1 MRIFG
6 DRLTDDPDRT
16 WLKEVLD
23 EKVSK
28 NFEMDPTAIF
38 ANERLIFASFMTQEI
53 ENRFYEE
60 VADLA
65 AMKECIEEY
74 LEDYNNVSTITM
86 PLVMFLDACEHCARI
101 SRVLEQPNGNVLLL
115 GVGGSGRQ
123 SLTRLSSYMC
133 DNECFQIEVAK
144 GYGNNEFKEDLK
156 TCLMRA
162 GVEQKVQVFLFCD
175 TQIVKEDF
183 VEAVN
188 NVLNSGDVPNLY
200 KTEDMD
206 TIGQA
211 CRSMCQAMGMAPTKS
226 NIFSAY
232 LTRVKK
238 NVHVVLAFSPVG
250 DSFRN
255 RLRMFP
261 SLVNCCTI
269 DWFHEWPAEALYSVA
284 KQQLT
289 NSGAADKLAQ
299 LEPCLQMF
307 KVMHQDVEKAS
318 KQFLRITKRQ
328 VYVTPTSYLELLSAF
343 MSILA
348 MKQKH
353 VGTQQHRY
361 QVGLDKIEAAEEQV
375 SGLQE
380 MLVVKK
386 PVLEKTQKE
395 VSEMM
400 VVIEKD
406 KADAAVVQ
414 TSVAKEEAEAN
425 IKASETQ
432 AIKDDAQKDLDEALP
447 ALDQAVQCLKRLK
460 QTSKQARLRQSKMT
474 HRR

>member
-60 VADLA
+60 ITDMKQ
-65 AMKECIEEY
+65 MKETIEEY
-74 LEDYNNVSTITM
+74 LEDYNNVFTITM

-101 SRVLEQPNGNVLLL
+101 SRVLSQPNGNVLLL

-133 DNECFQIEVAK
+133 DNECFSIEVAK

-188 NVLNSGDVPNLY
+188 NVLNSRDVPNLY

-226 NIFSAY
+226 NIFAAY

-289 NSGAADKLAQ
+289 NSGVDLPNFEGSLKMFQLIHQSVEASAERFLAQ
-299 LEPCLQMF
+299 L
-307 KVMHQDVEKAS
+307 
-318 KQFLRITKRQ
+318 KRHIHI
-328 VYVTPTSYLELLSAF
+328 TPTSYLELLSSF
-343 MSILA
+343 QGVLSL
-348 MKQKH
+348 KRKT

-361 QVGLDKIEAAEEQV
+361 QVGLDKIKAAEEQV
-375 SGLQE
+375 
-380 MLVVKK
+380 
-386 PVLEKTQKE
+386 
-395 VSEMM
+395 
-400 VVIEKD
+400 
-406 KADAAVVQ
+406 A
-414 TSVAKEEAEAN
+414 
-425 IKASETQ
+425 
-432 AIKDDAQKDLDEALP
+432 
-447 ALDQAVQCLKRLK
+447 
-460 QTSKQARLRQSKMT
+460 
-474 HRR
+474 

>member
-60 VADLA
+60 ITDMKQ
-65 AMKECIEEY
+65 MKETIEEY
-74 LEDYNNVSTITM
+74 LEDYNNVFTITM

-101 SRVLEQPNGNVLLL
+101 SRVLAQPNGNVLLL

-156 TCLMRA
+156 TCLMKC
-162 GVEQKVQVFLFCD
+162 GVDDKVQVFLFCD

-188 NVLNSGDVPNLY
+188 NVLNSGDVPSLY
-200 KTEDMD
+200 NNEDMD
-206 TIGQA
+206 TIAGA
-211 CRSMCQAMGMAPTKS
+211 CKNICVQMGLQPTKT
-226 NIFSAY
+226 NIFGAY
-232 LTRVKK
+232 LVRVKK

-250 DSFRN
+250 DAFRN

-269 DWFHEWPAEALYSVA
+269 DWFREWPAEALYSVA

-289 NSGAADKLAQ
+289 NSQIVLPNMEST
-299 LEPCLQMF
+299 LNMF
-307 KVMHQDVEKAS
+307 KIIHQSVEKSA
-318 KQFLRITKRQ
+318 KQFFNRTKRN
-328 VYVTPTSYLELLSAF
+328 VYITPTSYLELLSSF
-343 MSILA
+343 QGVLSL
-348 MKQKH
+348 KRKT

-361 QVGLDKIEAAEEQV
+361 QVGLDKIKAAEEQV
-375 SGLQE
+375 
-380 MLVVKK
+380 
-386 PVLEKTQKE
+386 
-395 VSEMM
+395 
-400 VVIEKD
+400 
-406 KADAAVVQ
+406 A
-414 TSVAKEEAEAN
+414 
-425 IKASETQ
+425 
-432 AIKDDAQKDLDEALP
+432 
-447 ALDQAVQCLKRLK
+447 
-460 QTSKQARLRQSKMT
+460 
-474 HRR
+474 